1 MPGVI
6 IPRKTIG
13 ELRRLIDEADQPIQ
27 VALSDTRIRFA
38 FGSRVLTSKLIDGTF
53 PDYQRVI
60 PTGNDTVIEV
70 DSQAFAD
77 AVDRVSTIST
87 EKSRAVKLVFGDGGI
102 TLSASSPEAGV
113 ATEEVEISYSGPKI
127 EIGFNSRFL
136 LDIAHQIESGT
147 AQISLADASSPTIM
161 RDVSDSSALYVI
173 MPMRV

>member
-1 MPGVI
+1 M
-6 IPRKTIG
+6 
-13 ELRRLIDEADQPIQ
+13 
-27 VALSDTRIRFA
+27 
-38 FGSRVLTSKLIDGTF
+38 LTSKLIDGTF

-60 PTGNDTVIEV
+60 PKGNDTVIQV
-70 DSQAFAD
+70 DSRAFAD

-87 EKSRAVKLVFGDGGI
+87 EKSRAVKLTFEDDRI
-102 TLSASSPEAGV
+102 TLSANSPEAGA
-113 ATEEVEISYSGPKI
+113 ATEEVEISYSGAKI

-161 RDVSDSSALYVI
+161 RDASDSSALYVI